1 MTQATYKLNLSL
13 DLTLEQIQEIV
24 LNLPNSEQNKI
35 LEVIIKNRQEL
46 LNNKSTAKLDTSNS
60 FDREISK
67 TIKENNIDLITVFE
81 KISNNAKAR
90 GLTEEILEELLSDE
104 S

>member
-46 LNNKSTAKLDTSNS
+46 LNNKSPTKLDLSDS
-60 FDREISK
+60 FNREISK
-67 TIKENNIDLITVFE
+67 TIKENNVDLITVFE
-81 KISNNAKAR
+81 RISNNARSR

>member
-46 LNNKSTAKLDTSNS
+46 LNNKSTTKLDLSDS
-60 FDREISK
+60 FNREISK
-67 TIKENNIDLITVFE
+67 TIKENTVDLITVFE
-81 KISNNAKAR
+81 RISNNARSR